1 MPKSIYEEVFFALHL
16 ILRGKLEVDGREVL
30 LRSENM
36 LNLFYN
42 TVQFSFSH

>member
-1 MPKSIYEEVFFALHL
+1 MPKSIYEEFFFALHL

-36 LNLFYN
+36 LKPILQYCAIF
-42 TVQFSFSH
+42 V